1 MQIKSSAVFDL
12 SGKVLLQSSSEKVN
26 ISSFAKGTY
35 LVKVEFADGST
46 KTEKVIKE

>member
-1 MQIKSSAVFDL
+1 MQIKSSTVFDL
-12 SGKVLLQSSSEKVN
+12 SGKVLLQSSSEKLN